1 METESF
7 GDNEIVRRWGFEH
20 VSKEDCAI
28 WAEKLAPAIG
38 AMFRPH
44 LAEYMTTT
52 ATLLNAP
59 VHFQGHAI
67 VPLFGSVARYTKVAR
82 WHASNG
88 KGHMEP
94 LNFTK
99 TLGCESG
106 SGNSQTMRAFLSE
119 FDLYGR
125 TTKRDI
131 VARNVTIESLEARM
145 YTNANLEEPIPGVV
159 VPVDSARQGGAL
171 VPYDEGNKLV
181 CMGQYSNGK
190 SDFRERWMEASVLLP
205 RIEHTHEP
213 C

>member
-28 WAEKLAPAIG
+28 RAEKLAPAIG